1 MVSWNYR
8 VIQHDYDDGAG
19 GTETMF
25 GIHEVHYDDNGEPTM
40 MSAEPVRAECE
51 DLLWMLRVFS
61 EAATR
66 PILDE
71 NLKPVGLEGTQAVEK
86 LLSPDSSA

>member
-1 MVSWNYR
+1 MPWNYR
-8 VIQHDYDDGAG
+8 VIQHDYDDGDG

-25 GIHEVHYDDNGEPTM
+25 AIHEVYYDDAGAPKA

-51 DLLWMLRVFS
+51 DLLWMIRVFT
-61 EAATR
+61 EAAAK

-71 NLKPVGLEGTQAVEK
+71 HLKPISVEGTLDVEK
-86 LLSPDSSA
+86 LLSPGSNS